1 MITSA
6 ELLVWI
12 WKVPV
17 VPVTD
22 GLVIALKVKL
32 LAPTEALVPPERV
45 TVTLDP
51 ETLGVSVPS
60 KLLGLLTA
68 TAPNTN
74 PAGNVTTIFPV
85 LGMVL
90 EVVKDTTALPVTPAV
105 KEAGITDAGASAPEV
120 MVTPATDVF

>member
-1 MITSA
+1 MTASA
-6 ELLVWI
+6 ELVVLI

-22 GLVIALKVKL
+22 GLVTLLKVKL
-32 LAPTEALVPPERV
+32 LAPATALVPPDRV

-60 KLLGLLTA
+60 SPLGLLTL

-85 LGMVL
+85 LGTAL
-90 EVVKDTTALPVTPAV
+90 EVVKDTAALPVTPAL
-105 KEAGITDAGASAPEV
+105 KETGITDAGVSAPEII
-120 MVTPATDVF
+120 VTP